1 MWAAW
6 MKLKSHVRWH
16 PELNGKL
23 RWLWFNLM
31 YFRRPPWDTRVSPPE
46 LLQFLE
52 SHSAGKA
59 LDLGCGTGTNLI
71 TMASYGWQVTGV
83 EYAWRAVQIARKR
96 LKQAGVVGKV
106 WAGDVTSMKQVQDR
120 FDLVL
125 DMGCYHGI
133 PQERRPAYRA
143 NLLRWLAPG
152 GSYLLY
158 AHCQVEG
165 KTVGI
170 SEAELRT
177 FESAFHLRDRQD
189 SIDNRERRA
198 VWLRFTKA

>member
-1 MWAAW
+1 
-6 MKLKSHVRWH
+6 MKSKSHGHWY

-52 SHSAGKA
+52 NHPSGKA

-83 EYAWRAVQIARKR
+83 EYAWRAVQIACNR
-96 LKQAGVVGKV
+96 LKQAGETGKV
-106 WAGDVTSMKQVQDR
+106 WSGDVTTLKYIQDR

-133 PQERRPAYRA
+133 PRERRPAYRE
-143 NLLRWLAPG
+143 NLLKWLAPG

-165 KTVGI
+165 KPVGI
-170 SEAELRT
+170 SEDEIRM
-177 FESAFHLRDRQD
+177 FESVFYLRERQD
-189 SIDNRERRA
+189 GIDNRERRA
-198 VWLRFTKA
+198 VWLRFERA